1 MLKVV
6 SISLAFALLFSLA
19 EGKESEKK
27 FPVVSIHTSKGI
39 IKIELYPDKAPIT
52 VSNFLHYVK
61 EGFYDGLIFH
71 RAIKGFMIQ
80 GGGFTPDMKEK
91 PPSKGPIKNEAGNGL
106 RNLKGTISMARTMVV
121 DSATAQF
128 FINVVDNSF
137 LDHRDETAKG
147 FGYAVFGKVTK
158 GMDVVDKIV
167 ASPTHTAGMHNDV
180 PIEPIVIQKMEVS
193 P

>member
-1 MLKVV
+1 MLKIV
-6 SISLAFALLFSLA
+6 SISIAFALLFSLA
-19 EGKESEKK
+19 EGKESGKK
-27 FPVVSIHTSKGI
+27 FPVVSLHTSKGI
-39 IKIELYPDKAPIT
+39 IKIELYPDRAPIT
-52 VSNFLHYVK
+52 VSNFLHYVN

-71 RAIKGFMIQ
+71 RVIKGFMVQ

-91 PPSKGPIKNEAGNGL
+91 TPLKKPIKNEAGNGL
-106 RNLKGTISMARTMVV
+106 KNMKGTISMARTMGV

-137 LDHRDETAKG
+137 LDHRDETPRG

-167 ASPTHTAGMHNDV
+167 ASPTHTAGMHSDV
-180 PIEPIVIQKMEVS
+180 PIEPIVIQKGEVS